1 MQWILWIIVLAVI
14 FSAAIAGLSAAPWLP
29 TKPSQR
35 RRLLEKIDFSKA
47 KTVIDLGCGDGSVL
61 FAIAKKHPKIIAK
74 GCDINILPFLA
85 GVMRKI
91 FRFKKY
97 RNVKLAF
104 ANLYSYQTN
113 DADIIFVFLLPN
125 SYPKLIK
132 KFSAELKDEAIAI
145 VEAWPFPNVE
155 PTQTI
160 KEDGLLPIYLYSG
173 KDLRSHVQK
182 ASA

>member
-29 TKPSQR
+29 TKPNQR
-35 RRLLEKIDFSKA
+35 RRLLEKINFTQAKA
-47 KTVIDLGCGDGSVL
+47 VIDLGCGDGSVL
-61 FAIAKKHPKIIAK
+61 FAIAKKYPQIIAK

-85 GVMRKI
+85 GVIRKI
-91 FRFKKY
+91 IRFKKY

-132 KFSAELKDEAIAI
+132 KFVTELKDDAVVI
-145 VEAWPFPNVE
+145 VEAWPFPNIE

-160 KEDGLLPIYLYSG
+160 KEEGLLPIYLYSG
-173 KDLRSHVQK
+173 KDLRNHVQK
-182 ASA
+182 TSA